1 MFYQGYGSRGRHAT
15 SAPVRPRPYPPFPV
29 SLVSAIVTLAAPP
42 RRWARGLYD
51 WTLHWAET
59 PQSLTALFFIA
70 LIESSVFPI
79 PPDVLLIAIVAAR
92 PGVWLRAAGLCGL
105 GSFVGAA
112 IGYAIGAAF
121 MTSVGDP
128 IIAFYQAEAAWG
140 EFVELANTGGI
151 WFLAAAAFT
160 PIPFKVATIASGAT
174 GLAFVPFLL
183 VSLIGRSAR
192 FFLVAVLLWLFGDT
206 IRRTIERHFD
216 LFALLFLVLLVGGFA
231 VLRLP

>member
-1 MFYQGYGSRGRHAT
+1 M
-15 SAPVRPRPYPPFPV
+15 
-29 SLVSAIVTLAAPP
+29 SLVSEIVTLTSPP

-51 WTLHWAET
+51 WTLHWAKT

-79 PPDVLLIAIVAAR
+79 PPDLLLVAIVAAR
-92 PGVWLRAAGLCGL
+92 PGVWLRAAGLCAM
-105 GSFVGAA
+105 GSCVGAA

-128 IIAFYQAEAAWG
+128 IIAFYQAEPAWDR
-140 EFVELANTGGI
+140 FVELANTWGI

-174 GLAFVPFLL
+174 GLAFVPFLV
-183 VSLIGRSAR
+183 VSLVGRAAR
-192 FFLVAVLLWLFGDT
+192 FFLVAVLLRLFGPA
-206 IRRTIERHFD
+206 IRRTIEQHFD
-216 LFALLFLVLLVGGFA
+216 LAALLFLILLVGGFA
-231 VLRLP
+231 VLRLL

>member
-1 MFYQGYGSRGRHAT
+1 M
-15 SAPVRPRPYPPFPV
+15 
-29 SLVSAIVTLAAPP
+29 SLASAIVTIAGPP
-42 RRWARGLYD
+42 RRWARALFD

-70 LIESSVFPI
+70 LVESSVFPI

-92 PGVWLRAAGLCGL
+92 PAVWLRAAGLCAL
-105 GSFVGAA
+105 GSLVGAA
-112 IGYAIGAAF
+112 IGYAIGTAF

-140 EFVELANTGGI
+140 RFVELADTWGI

-174 GLAFVPFLL
+174 GLAFIPFLV
-183 VSLIGRSAR
+183 VSLVGRSAR
-192 FFLVAVLLWLFGDT
+192 FFLVALLLWLFGDT

-216 LFALLFLVLLVGGFA
+216 LAALLFLVLLIGGFA